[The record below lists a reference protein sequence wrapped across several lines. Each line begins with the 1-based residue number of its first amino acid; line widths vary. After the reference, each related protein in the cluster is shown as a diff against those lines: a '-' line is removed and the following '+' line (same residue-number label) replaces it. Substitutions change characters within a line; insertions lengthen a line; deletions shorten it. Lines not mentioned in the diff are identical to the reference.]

1 MGNEDPTETDP
12 YVVGTAEAGRL
23 GGHGKTQTFKLIK
36 SGEYVSYLDGAVRR
50 ITTESIRAR
59 IRRKLEESRGTTK
72 DTRSL
77 TEASL
82 QKRARQKAQAE
93 GDAAD
98 KRRPP

>member
-23 GGHGKTQTFKLIK
+23 GGHGKTKTHELIN
-36 SGEYVSYLDGAVRR
+36 SGEYESYLDGRIR
-50 ITTESIRAR
+50 LITTRSIRAR

-82 QKRARQKAQAE
+82 RKRAQKAQAE
-93 GDAAD
+93 TED
-98 KRRPP
+98 RP